1 MDIVRSGA
9 SSSKVNP
16 ESEER
21 LPDGA
26 QVPVNRIQPQ
36 RGEQFSIQIQTNKLL
51 KEVIKPIKTELFTF
65 KKNSSCDSY
74 QIIILI

>member
-36 RGEQFSIQIQTNKLL
+36 RGEQFSIQIQTNIKLL
-51 KEVIKPIKTELFTF
+51 KEVIKPIKTELLTF
-65 KKNSSCDSY
+65 KKK
-74 QIIILI
+74 